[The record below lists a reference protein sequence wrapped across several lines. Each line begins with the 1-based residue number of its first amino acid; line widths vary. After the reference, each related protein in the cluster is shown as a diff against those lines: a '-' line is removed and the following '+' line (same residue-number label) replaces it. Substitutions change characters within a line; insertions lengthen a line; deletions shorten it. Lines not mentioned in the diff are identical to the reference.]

1 VASRLRRL
9 TLLLVVVAVPLLA
22 GGTAS
27 AAIGPPWCGTP
38 EPDAAENLPP
48 TQEGAFP
55 HIPYYAIKCTLDEIQ
70 SRSIGG
76 RMTVEQIGVSA
87 QGRPMY
93 LVKLNALETEAQRR
107 DFQNW
112 QLIRKD
118 ALDDP
123 AKAKR
128 ELARVGD
135 NFKIPIFIQAGI
147 HGGEYEGVDADML
160 LIERLATTPHG
171 SDQEVDAILDHVIV
185 LINIDQNPDGRKL
198 GQRANGFNF
207 DLNRDF
213 LTQSQSETKA
223 SVSIMQEW
231 LPADMND
238 QHGYVTP
245 TLVEATTKPHN
256 PGIDYDFWLTWNQ
269 ARIDANEAA
278 MNAIGMAIT
287 RPINDWCS
295 DGDPPPASG
304 NGKCDDG
311 RLPGPSVAEG
321 WDDWGPF
328 YTPMY
333 LQLVGLNGSTVE
345 MCNNTGTACS
355 VPGTTPPPDFPRGRL
370 GSRTAQYTVA
380 WSTLQFD
387 VANREH
393 LMHDQLE
400 IYRRGVAGEPR
411 AACCPPPFDV
421 ANNWMRDYP
430 EAYVIPLG
438 AGQRS
443 NPEANRLV
451 EWLLFN
457 GIKVSELKQSA
468 SFNGQTFEQGSYV
481 VWMQQAHR
489 GLAETALG
497 IGDDVSGSISQL
509 YAPPGAWSH
518 GYLWGADVVTIPP
531 GASFDAQTN
540 EINKPS
546 MLSGGVESGR
556 ADRYVLEIDS
566 ATAVRGLNALL
577 DRGTAAELATTSFSG
592 YPAGSVLFSV
602 SGDVA
607 TKNALDRVG
616 KDGGITFH
624 RFGGTPPALETI
636 ERVPRIAVLANTV
649 NQEVWS
655 LRNLGFKADQISI
668 ATLNTAADDPLAN
681 YDIIFN
687 TGAYPSAANA
697 TARTRIT
704 AFFAGHG
711 GYIGALVNGA
721 NFLTAGSQLPP
732 PPTGLTALNRSG
744 LGRSGIVYWDNTGGI
759 NSPIVGAYP
768 GRDTMIVDPPTW
780 FTAVG
785 ALSVDARLPLTG
797 FFAAGL
803 WLLDAQSSTAP
814 GAALIAHGNNT
825 AGTARITVFA
835 NNPLYRA
842 DPEREWPA
850 VSQAAYWGDQ

>member
-1 VASRLRRL
+1 LA
-9 TLLLVVVAVPLLA
+9 LLLAVVAVPLVA
-22 GGTAS
+22 SGTAP

-38 EPDAAENLPP
+38 EPDAAGALP
-48 TQEGAFP
+48 TTGTGAFP

-93 LVKLNALETEAQRR
+93 LVKINALETEPQQVA
-107 DFQNW
+107 FQNW
-112 QLIRKD
+112 RLIRND
-118 ALDDP
+118 ALDNPD
-123 AKAKR
+123 KALR
-128 ELARVGD
+128 ELHRFGD
-135 NFKIPIFIQAGI
+135 NFKIPIFLQGAI
-147 HGGEYEGVDADML
+147 HGNEYEGVDADML
-160 LIERLATTPHG
+160 LIERLATTPYG
-171 SDQEVDAILDHVIV
+171 SDPEVDAILDHVIV
-185 LINIDQNPDGRKL
+185 LINIDQNPDGRAL

-256 PGIDYDFWLTWNQ
+256 PGIDYDLWLKWNQ

-278 MNAIGMAIT
+278 LAAVGLDIT

-295 DGDPPPASG
+295 DGNPPPATG
-304 NGKCDDG
+304 CPGG
-311 RLPGPSVAEG
+311 ERPGPAVAEG

-345 MCNNTGTACS
+345 MCNQTSFACGVAES
-355 VPGTTPPPDFPRGRL
+355 TTHDLGRL

-387 VANREH
+387 AANRED
-393 LMHDQLE
+393 LMEDQLE

-411 AACCPPPFDV
+411 PACCPPPFDI
-421 ANNWMRDYP
+421 ANNWMRQYP
-430 EAYVIPLG
+430 TAYVIPLG

-443 NPEANRLV
+443 DPEANRLV
-451 EWLLFN
+451 GWLLFN
-457 GIKVSELKQSA
+457 GIGVSELKQPA
-468 SFNGQTFEQGSYV
+468 TFNGQAFERGSYV

-497 IGDDVSGSISQL
+497 IGDDVSSSISRL

-518 GYLWGADVVTIPP
+518 GYLWGADVVTIPQ
-531 GASFDAQTN
+531 GATFNAQSTRVS
-540 EINKPS
+540 KPS
-546 MLSGGVESGR
+546 ALSGGVEPGP
-556 ADRYVLEIDS
+556 AAHYVLEIDS
-566 ATAVRGLNALL
+566 PTAVRALNALL
-577 DRGTAAELATTSFSG
+577 DSGTSAELASAAFSS
-592 YPAGSVLFSV
+592 YPAGSVLFT
-602 SGDVA
+602 GNVA
-607 TKNALDRVG
+607 TRNALDKIG
-616 KDGGITFH
+616 KDMGLTVR
-624 RFGGTPPALETI
+624 RFAGTLPAREAI
-636 ERVPRIAVLANTV
+636 DRVPRIAVLTGAV
-649 NQEVWS
+649 NQDIWS
-655 LRNLGFKADQISI
+655 LRNLGFKADPVSV
-668 ATLNTAADDPLAN
+668 ATLNGAAENPLAN
-681 YDIIFN
+681 YDVIFN
-687 TGAYPSAANA
+687 TAPYPSLANP
-697 TARTRIT
+697 TARERIT
-704 AFFAGHG
+704 AFFANHG
-711 GYIGALVNGA
+711 GYIGALSNGA
-721 NFLTAGSQLPP
+721 NFLTSGGQLS
-732 PPTGLTALNRSG
+732 GLTPASRPG
-744 LGRSGIVYWDNTGGI
+744 LGRSGIVYWDNAGGAS
-759 NSPIVGAYP
+759 SPIVGTYP
-768 GRDTMIVDPPTW
+768 ARDTMIVDPPTW
-780 FTAVG
+780 FTG
-785 ALSVDARLPLTG
+785 ALPATLAVDARLPATN

-803 WLLDAQSSTAP
+803 WPVPDRA
-814 GAALIAHGNNT
+814 GAGGSPIIAHGMNT
-825 AGTARITVFA
+825 TGTARITVFA

>member
-1 VASRLRRL
+1 VASRLRGL
-9 TLLLVVVAVPLLA
+9 TILLAVVAVPLLA

-38 EPDAAENLPP
+38 EPDAAGNLP
-48 TQEGAFP
+48 TTGTGDFP

-76 RMTVEQIGVSA
+76 RMTIEQIGLSA

-93 LVKLNALETEAQRR
+93 LVKLNALETEAQQR

-118 ALDDP
+118 ALDNPD
-123 AKAKR
+123 KALR
-128 ELARVGD
+128 ERARVRD
-135 NFKIPIFIQAGI
+135 HFKIPIFLQGAI
-147 HGGEYEGVDADML
+147 HGNEYEGVDADML

-171 SDQEVDAILDHVIV
+171 TDREVDAILDHVIV
-185 LINIDQNPDGRKL
+185 LINIDQNPDGRAL

-238 QHGYVTP
+238 QHGYHTP

-256 PGIDYDFWLTWNQ
+256 PGIDYDFWLKWNQ
-269 ARIDANEAA
+269 SRIDANEAA
-278 MNAIGMAIT
+278 LAAVGLDIT

-295 DGDPPPASG
+295 DGDVPPCPG
-304 NGKCDDG
+304 GG
-311 RLPGPSVAEG
+311 PPGPAVAEG

-345 MCNNTGTACS
+345 MCNQTGPLLSCGVAGS
-355 VPGTTPPPDFPRGRL
+355 TTHDLGRL
-370 GSRTAQYTVA
+370 GSRTVQYTVA

-387 VANREH
+387 LANREE
-393 LMHDQLE
+393 LMEDQLE
-400 IYRRGVAGEPR
+400 IYRRGVAGELR

-443 NPEANRLV
+443 NAEANRLV

-546 MLSGGVESGR
+546 KLSGGVESGR
-556 ADRYVLEIDS
+556 TDRYVLEIDS

-577 DRGTAAELATTSFSG
+577 DGGTAAELATTSFSG
-592 YPAGSVLFSV
+592 YPAGSVLFG
-602 SGDVA
+602 GDVA

-616 KDGGITFH
+616 KDLGLTFQ
-624 RFGGTPPALETI
+624 RFAETPPALEAI

-668 ATLNTAADDPLAN
+668 ATLNTAAEDPLAN
-681 YDIIFN
+681 YDVIFN
-687 TGAYPSAANA
+687 AGAYPSAANG
-697 TARTRIT
+697 TARSRIT

-711 GYIGALVNGA
+711 GYIGALANGA
-721 NFLTAGSQLPP
+721 NFLTAAGQLPLT
-732 PPTGLTALNRSG
+732 PTGLTALNRSG

-759 NSPIVGAYP
+759 NSPIVGTYP
-768 GRDTMIVDPPTW
+768 SRDTMIVDPPTW

-785 ALSVDARLPLTG
+785 ALSVDARLPLIG

>member
-9 TLLLVVVAVPLLA
+9 TLLLAIVAGPLVA
-22 GGTAS
+22 GGTAP
-27 AAIGPPWCGTP
+27 AAIGRPWCGTP
-38 EPDAAENLPP
+38 EPDAARNLP
-48 TQEGAFP
+48 TTGTGNFP
-55 HIPYYAIKCTLDEIQ
+55 HIPYYAIRCTLEEIQ

-76 RMTVEQIGVSA
+76 RMTIEQIGLSA

-93 LVKLNALETEAQRR
+93 LVKVNALETEGQQR

-118 ALDDP
+118 ALENPDE
-123 AKAKR
+123 ALRA
-128 ELARVGD
+128 LARVGR
-135 NFKIPIFIQAGI
+135 NVKIPIFLQGAI
-147 HGGEYEGVDADML
+147 HGNEYEGVDADML
-160 LIERLATTPHG
+160 LIERLATTPYG
-171 SDQEVDAILDHVIV
+171 IDREVDAILDHVIV
-185 LINIDQNPDGRKL
+185 LINIDQNPDGRAL
-198 GQRANGFNF
+198 GQRGNGFNF

-256 PGIDYDFWLTWNQ
+256 PGIDYDLWLRWNQ
-269 ARIDANEAA
+269 SRIDANEAA
-278 MNAIGMAIT
+278 LAAVGLDIT

-295 DGDPPPASG
+295 DGDVPPCPG
-304 NGKCDDG
+304 GG
-311 RLPGPSVAEG
+311 PPGPAVAEG

-345 MCNNTGTACS
+345 MCNQTDPLLSCGVAGS
-355 VPGTTPPPDFPRGRL
+355 TTHDLGRL
-370 GSRTAQYTVA
+370 GSRTAQFTVA

-387 VANREH
+387 LANRED

-411 AACCPPPFDV
+411 ATCCPLPFDV
-421 ANNWMRDYP
+421 ANNWMREYP

-457 GIKVSELKQSA
+457 GIKVSELTESA
-468 SFNGQTFEQGSYV
+468 AFNGQTFEQGSYV

-497 IGDDVSGSISQL
+497 IGDDVSDSIGRL

-518 GYLWGADVVTIPP
+518 GYLWGADVITIPP
-531 GASFDAQTN
+531 GASFKAQTN

-546 MLSGGVESGR
+546 KLSGGVEFGR

-566 ATAVRGLNALL
+566 ATAVRALNVLL
-577 DRGTAAELATTSFSG
+577 DGGTPAELATTSFSG
-592 YPAGSVLFSV
+592 YPAGSVLFR
-602 SGDVA
+602 GEVA

-616 KDGGITFH
+616 KDLGLTFQ
-624 RFGGTPPALETI
+624 RFAGTLPASEPI
-636 ERVPRIAVLANTV
+636 DRVPRIAVLANAV

-655 LRNLGFKADQISI
+655 LRSLGFAANPVPI
-668 ATLNTAADDPLAN
+668 ATLNTAADDPLTN
-681 YDIIFN
+681 YDVIFN
-687 TGAYPSAANA
+687 TGPYPPAANT
-697 TARTRIT
+697 TARLRII
-704 AFFAGHG
+704 AFFANHG
-711 GYIGALVNGA
+711 GYIGAWFDAA
-721 NFLTAGSQLPP
+721 NFLTVGGQLRLTDLTPARR
-732 PPTGLTALNRSG
+732 TGA
-744 LGRSGIVYWDNTGGI
+744 GRSGIVYWDNKGGA

-768 GRDTMIVDPPTW
+768 DRDTMIVDPPTW
-780 FTAVG
+780 FTKVDT
-785 ALSVDARLPLTG
+785 LTVDARLPQLG

-803 WLLDAQSSTAP
+803 WRLDAQSATAP
-814 GAALIAHGNNT
+814 GAALIAHGLNST
-825 AGTARITVFA
+825 GTARITVFA